1 MYCLFLQFEK
11 EKRNTVENENALFSR
26 LAGKQR
32 KSMTSMTYSL
42 IEPVALIVRL
52 GDMKEKELELR
63 DILDD
68 DKQYKKTLENCNW
81 CFD

>member
-26 LAGKQR
+26 LAGKR